1 MEDSF
6 TSGQSKLEGWY
17 QHNVWSKIID
27 PAFYDVKFELLR
39 GEGMSFA
46 SSDRKNDGKMA
57 SDRKKIGRKGDGIFR
72 ITTDR
77 AEFGAIKSG
86 RK

>member
-1 MEDSF
+1 M
-6 TSGQSKLEGWY
+6 
-17 QHNVWSKIID
+17 
-27 PAFYDVKFELLR
+27 KFELVR

-77 AEFGAIKSG
+77 LELGAVEAG
-86 RK
+86 RKWKGLNRTKYLKDSLKLNKMLKDDYKTYF